1 MSLNQ
6 FINTGADNATVNDM
20 KKSIAREEDLVKAMN
35 KAGLVQKEIQ
45 VRGKNGQTFTRKQWV
60 KASDAQDTGNAGNI
74 SSSSIKDV
82 KVGDTLTINSQ
93 SVKVLK
99 VNDSNYLVKDKDGIV
114 SHVSKK
120 VVNDEIAKKTVNTSQ
135 NSTTDDVSK
144 KVDDKSSSGK
154 FKPSNFQFRS
164 GGQNVAD
171 FVNSIDKELG
181 VIKHSNGNVG
191 FGTLNLKNGS
201 NVDFGYDNTGAY
213 ATWNGI
219 KYRDAKELKVAMNG
233 KSPSKD
239 YSKTTSEKES
249 GTIEGE
255 AHNMMVGYLKSRG
268 INPKDGAAV
277 KNAAKEMADQY
288 TNKANKKSAHPN
300 DRAHNQK
307 LADAF
312 NKIAGS
318 QSSSDKNKQSDES
331 SNQNTAILVDGGS
344 ITHYPNGVTPVFH
357 GGKSYKYSAH
367 VNGSTGADKYFN
379 TEAEAKAYIKNQTKT
394 ASNNNAKTSKSS
406 MIEDYFAEGHSHED
420 GKKALAMLLGK
431 GYTRED
437 IMAQAEKLGVT
448 WKKND
453 HAGINWMRASM
464 AIQKHL
470 KNAKSEDSNVTTSA
484 SQKSSNG
491 TSNESAKSAAKTTLN
506 TGSSSSSKGSLK
518 GELSFDNHTKD
529 INNIYEI
536 GKEAIYTGNGKTHKF
551 DTAKTNKSLKAFAD
565 KFGITENGGKLEMT
579 ENGTIVGTSADGV
592 TKKFYKVKTPGESS
606 NSILSDKQLDNF
618 LRSRG
623 QTFDQSKIN
632 KMSKEKYGKGFY
644 DMYHEKNG

>member
-1 MSLNQ
+1 MILNEFIQGSSDENLLKSLPTEG
-6 FINTGADNATVNDM
+6 I
-20 KKSIAREEDLVKAMN
+20 SEDLIKAMN
-35 KAGLVQKEIQ
+35 KAGLVQKEVQ

-60 KASDAQDTGNAGNI
+60 KASDAQTQTAQPKQ
-74 SSSSIKDV
+74 SSASGITEDDIKKEFKKTSVAV
-82 KVGDTLTINSQ
+82 KDKWGDTIDTHTGYAGKNGSLCSIEKKGDKWVVNLGDTSRGFVAQTSKDTKEEAYALMYKNLGGTKKTVNSGDKSSKDKIKPGDSLTINGK
-93 SVKVLK
+93 SVEVLK
-99 VNDSNYLVKDKDGIV
+99 VNDKGYTVKNAEGIV
-114 SHVSKK
+114 SQVSKK
-120 VVNDEIAKKTVNTSQ
+120 AVNDEI
-135 NSTTDDVSK
+135 
-144 KVDDKSSSGK
+144 
-154 FKPSNFQFRS
+154 
-164 GGQNVAD
+164 
-171 FVNSIDKELG
+171 
-181 VIKHSNGNVG
+181 
-191 FGTLNLKNGS
+191 
-201 NVDFGYDNTGAY
+201 
-213 ATWNGI
+213 
-219 KYRDAKELKVAMNG
+219 AMNG

-344 ITHYPNGVTPVFH
+344 ITHYPNGVTPTFH

-406 MIEDYFAEGHSHED
+406 MIEDYFAGDHSHED

-431 GYTRED
+431 GYTRQD
-437 IMAQAEKLGVT
+437 IMSQAETSGIT

-453 HAGINWMRASM
+453 HEGINWMRASM
-464 AIQKHL
+464 AIQKAW
-470 KNAKSEDSNVTTSA
+470 K
-484 SQKSSNG
+484 
-491 TSNESAKSAAKTTLN
+491 
-506 TGSSSSSKGSLK
+506 KG
-518 GELSFDNHTKD
+518 
-529 INNIYEI
+529 
-536 GKEAIYTGNGKTHKF
+536 
-551 DTAKTNKSLKAFAD
+551 
-565 KFGITENGGKLEMT
+565 
-579 ENGTIVGTSADGV
+579 
-592 TKKFYKVKTPGESS
+592 
-606 NSILSDKQLDNF
+606 
-618 LRSRG
+618 
-623 QTFDQSKIN
+623 
-632 KMSKEKYGKGFY
+632 
-644 DMYHEKNG
+644 